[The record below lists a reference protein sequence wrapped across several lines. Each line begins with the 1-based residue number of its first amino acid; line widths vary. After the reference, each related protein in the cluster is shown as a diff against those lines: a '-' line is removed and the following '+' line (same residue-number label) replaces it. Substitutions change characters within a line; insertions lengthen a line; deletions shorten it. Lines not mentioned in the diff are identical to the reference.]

1 MRKDLLTV
9 IAVLILLVVGGLMWA
24 SSNNVGDDDT
34 TPPPTDSTPGGDDDD
49 TTSVAADTNADGVDD
64 RTAQEEPVVSD
75 SQNIKVTSPD
85 PNQMVGS
92 HFLAIVGEARVFEN
106 TYNWR
111 VKDDDGTVIAEG
123 FGTATAPDIGQFGPL
138 VSYAQYSATPG
149 EAGTVEVYSLSA
161 RDGSEQDMVRI
172 PVTFGNDARAEVFYG
187 NRELV
192 REGDSCVQ
200 MFARGRDVLDSDV
213 PAIRLRET
221 LLALLAG
228 PTGAE
233 TTDDYFTSIPDGTRL
248 NSLHVNDYAAEV
260 RLDFSSEID
269 AGGSCRV
276 LAIRTQIEETVKAV
290 MGDEFSVVISVDGG
304 DPDEALQ
311 P

>member
-34 TPPPTDSTPGGDDDD
+34 TPPPTDGTPGGDD
-49 TTSVAADTNADGVDD
+49 TASAADTNADGIDD
-64 RTAQEEPVVSD
+64 RTAQEEPVVSETR
-75 SQNIKVTSPD
+75 NITVTSPD
-85 PNQMVGS
+85 PNQLVGS

-106 TYNWR
+106 AYNWR
-111 VKDDDGTVIAEG
+111 VKDEDGTVIAEG

-138 VSYAQYSATPG
+138 VTYAAYSATPG
-149 EAGTVEVYSLSA
+149 EVGTVEVYSLSA

-172 PVTFGNDARAEVFYG
+172 PVTFGKDARAEVFYG

-192 REGDSCVQ
+192 GEGDSCVQ
-200 MFARGRDVLDSDV
+200 MFARGRDVLESDV

-233 TTDDYFTSIPDGTRL
+233 TADDYFSSIPPGTRL
-248 NSLHVNDYAAEV
+248 NSLHVNEYGAQIT
-260 RLDFSSEID
+260 LDFSSEIN

>member
-9 IAVLILLVVGGLMWA
+9 IAIIIVLAVGGLMWA
-24 SSNNVGDDDT
+24 SSNNVGDDGDNNNN
-34 TPPPTDSTPGGDDDD
+34 GGQA
-49 TTSVAADTNADGVDD
+49 AADTDADGIDD
-64 RTAQEEPVVSD
+64 RTAHEAPVVSD
-75 SQNIKVTSPD
+75 SQNVKVTSPD
-85 PNQMVGS
+85 PNQRVGS
-92 HFLAIVGEARVFEN
+92 HALTIVGEARVFEN

-111 VKDDDGTVIAEG
+111 VKDDAGTVIASG
-123 FGTATAPDIGQFGPL
+123 FGTANAPDIGQYGPF
-138 VSYAQYSATPG
+138 VVYATYSATPG
-149 EAGTVEVYSLSA
+149 ETGTVEVYSLSA

-172 PVTFGNDARAEVFYG
+172 PVTFSDDVRAEAFYG

-200 MFARGRDVLDSDV
+200 MFALGRDVLDSEV

-228 PTGAE
+228 PTTTE
-233 TTDDYFTSIPDGTRL
+233 TADDYFSSIPVGTQL
-248 NSLHVNDYAAEV
+248 HSLYVNDDAAEV
-260 RLDFSSEID
+260 RLDFTSAID

-276 LAIRTQIEETVKAV
+276 LGIRTQIEQTVRAV

-304 DPDEALQ
+304 NPDEALQ

>member
-9 IAVLILLVVGGLMWA
+9 IAILLLLVVGGLMWA
-24 SSNNVGDDDT
+24 SNNNVGDNGTDTPPIDDT
-34 TPPPTDSTPGGDDDD
+34 DDTDDD
-49 TTSVAADTNADGVDD
+49 TISVATDTNADGVDD

-75 SQNIKVTSPD
+75 SQNIRVTSPD
-85 PNQMVGS
+85 PNQLVGS

-111 VKDDDGTVIAEG
+111 VKDDAGTVIADG
-123 FGTATAPDIGQFGPL
+123 FGMATAPDIGQYGPFIA
-138 VSYAQYSATPG
+138 YATYSATPG
-149 EAGTVEVYSLSA
+149 ETGTVEVYSLSA

-172 PVTFGNDARAEVFYG
+172 PVTFGNDTRAEVFYG

-192 REGDSCVQ
+192 GEGDSCVQ
-200 MFARGRDVLDSDV
+200 MFALGRNVLDSDV
-213 PAIRLRET
+213 STIRLRET

-228 PTGAE
+228 PTSAE
-233 TTDDYFTSIPDGTRL
+233 TTDDYFSSIPEGTRL
-248 NSLHVNDYAAEV
+248 NSLYVNDYGAQV
-260 RLDFSSEID
+260 TLDFSSEID

-276 LAIRTQIEETVKAV
+276 LAIRTQIEETVREV
-290 MGDEFSVVISVDGG
+290 MGGEFSVVISVDGG
-304 DPDEALQ
+304 NPDEALQ